1 MRRECA
7 IGHQE
12 DAWLP
17 PAELL
22 VIDRYRVE
30 NLVLVVRLEDL
41 REEGL
46 PAEVLAVA
54 PLVVAV
60 LRQPVAFVAPAMVRK
75 VSQRV

>member
-1 MRRECA
+1 M
-7 IGHQE
+7 
-12 DAWLP
+12 
-17 PAELL
+17 
-22 VIDRYRVE
+22 IDQYRVE

-41 REEGL
+41 QEEGL

-54 PLVVAV
+54 PLVVVAV

>member
-7 IGHQE
+7 IGHRG
-12 DAWLP
+12 DTWLLP
-17 PAELL
+17 GEPL
-22 VIDRYRVE
+22 VIDQYRVE